1 MKNRHIAAA
10 ALLALAATA
19 SPAAVV
25 THSTSFAGDARYA
38 GIVEGSFGATLRSLA
53 LAALPRFDAT
63 LGTLTG
69 VQIDFDTRYDSY
81 LQVTADDTRVEADS
95 SPLPPFIGNDR
106 NDSLVA
112 ATLSADFELSLFD
125 PAGGTGRRSI
135 SYDAGCGV
143 RLSGDEAYDSTACK
157 GIDLRSGSFDGSFAL
172 GSLSLA
178 QFVGTD
184 PINFSAFLDGRLAGT
199 CDGDDRGD
207 VCVVDEASID
217 WSGQLFVTYTY
228 DTAPAGGGGG
238 GSGGGAGEGGTGGGT
253 GGGTVPEPGTGALA
267 ATALAVLGLRRRTS
281 RPPGTAPTPAPT
293 PAPERRPR

>member
-69 VQIDFDTRYDSY
+69 VQIDFDTRYYSY

-106 NDSLVA
+106 NDSLIG

-143 RLSGDEAYDSTACK
+143 RLSGDEAYDSTACS
-157 GIDLRSGSFDGSFAL
+157 DFNLVNGSFN
-172 GSLSLA
+172 GSLGLGALA
-178 QFVGTD
+178 LSQFIGAD
-184 PINFSAFLDGRLAGT
+184 PLNLSAFIDGRLTGL
-199 CDGDDRGD
+199 CDSDDRGD
-207 VCVVDEASID
+207 LCVVKEALLGWAGTVQVS
-217 WSGQLFVTYTY
+217 YTY
-228 DTAPAGGGGG
+228 DTAPPGG
-238 GSGGGAGEGGTGGGT
+238 GGGAGEGGTGGGT
-253 GGGTVPEPGTGALA
+253 GGGPVPEPGTGALA
-267 ATALAVLGLRRRTS
+267 ATALAVLAFRRRAAS
-281 RPPGTAPTPAPT
+281 RLPGTAPTPAPT
-293 PAPERRPR
+293 PAPERPPR